1 MISLRWRE
9 VDNEN
14 HEETKEETPWKADQ
28 VNVHRS
34 WTNCEPEVAMRRMR
48 RRKML
53 MKNLVRKRV
62 RMILTGIIGISR
74 RAILALGTPLST
86 SFKLVIASTAA

>member
-34 WTNCEPEVAMRRMR
+34 WTNCEPEVAMRR

-53 MKNLVRKRV
+53 MKYLVRKRV

>member
-1 MISLRWRE
+1 
-9 VDNEN
+9 
-14 HEETKEETPWKADQ
+14 
-28 VNVHRS
+28 
-34 WTNCEPEVAMRRMR
+34 MRR

-53 MKNLVRKRV
+53 MKYLVRKRV

-74 RAILALGTPLST
+74 RAILASGTPLST